1 MSIFKTKKNDEGLT
15 CSLYVSEDIS
25 DIDTTIDESIN
36 VIKVLGAGCSSCHKQ
51 YEYVQEVV
59 NELNM
64 NIQII
69 YVTDLNEVMAYGVM
83 SMPSLVINDKVVI
96 EGRLLKPKA
105 LRKLFIA
112 KK

>member
-1 MSIFKTKKNDEGLT
+1 MSIFKTKKNDDGLT
-15 CSLYVSEDIS
+15 CSLCVSEDIS
-25 DIDTTIDESIN
+25 DMDITIDESIN
-36 VIKVLGAGCSSCHKQ
+36 VIKVLGAGCPSCHKQ

-59 NELNM
+59 KELNM
-64 NIQII
+64 DVKII
-69 YVTDLNEVMAYGVM
+69 YVTDLNEVISYGVI

-112 KK
+112 K